1 MSLKLNYQLMKPGEV
16 NDTLDR
22 MAGQILEANNG
33 RPVVLIGIQRRG
45 VPMARRIAIR
55 MAQRTQ
61 REPQIGTLDINLY
74 RDDLTRVSSQ
84 PVVQKTEVPPDID
97 DRDIVLV
104 DDVLYTGRTIRA
116 ALDALCDFGR
126 MRTIQL
132 AVLID
137 RGHRELP
144 IEANFIGKKITTK
157 DNEVVEVRLTE
168 IDGEDA
174 VHAGYDRD
182 ARHQVHAIRH
192 WLGPAVDR
200 TDHPVRGPEGHL
212 QVVHRKEIPAV
223 RATWIVGAGRPG
235 LRHRPSQLRKS
246 VS

>member
-1 MSLKLNYQLMKPGEV
+1 MPLKLNYQLMTAEDVG
-16 NDTLDR
+16 DTLDR
-22 MAGQILEANNG
+22 IAGQILEANNG

-55 MAQRTQ
+55 MAEKTQ

-74 RDDLTRVSSQ
+74 RDDLTRVASQ
-84 PVVQKTEVPPDID
+84 PVVQKTEVPPNID
-97 DRDIVLV
+97 DHDVVLV

-144 IEANFIGKKITTK
+144 IEANFVGKKLGTK
-157 DNEVVEVRLTE
+157 DSEVVEVRLVE

-174 VHAGYDRD
+174 VY
-182 ARHQVHAIRH
+182 VMEK
-192 WLGPAVDR
+192 V
-200 TDHPVRGPEGHL
+200 
-212 QVVHRKEIPAV
+212 
-223 RATWIVGAGRPG
+223 
-235 LRHRPSQLRKS
+235 
-246 VS
+246 